1 MPLAGKEGNENRH
14 SNLQFGEAFNHSDA
28 DENTEKKLPEEA
40 SKTEKH
46 CEEEICNVSSE
57 EDPEKTQEKHSENSK
72 CTTEQTPI
80 DREIVMVCWDRA
92 DEYVNQII
100 KAQDAD
106 IDHNIKES
114 DIECKEKVSKRNFYH
129 KAEAEVRP
137 DICYTSEEQ
146 PSEETNDYSDSN
158 PKEEIR
164 SESDPETTSCSSEK
178 STDTSLSYSQAY
190 SEIYKE
196 SKRRQQ
202 RADRLCRVF
211 NLNKYRGE
219 NSSGYPEEWAYRT
232 EEDSEPYTD
241 RSLSSETWS
250 DVAHFPRATNVSIK
264 PNVRG
269 FLETYETFPECED
282 QQREQI
288 EETGT
293 TSSADS
299 SDTPKHSNEQEPLR
313 ILRECENKDPLDNVR
328 SSFRRSIDSDTLE
341 LDTEQIGECVVQT
354 PERSPRELVSSL
366 SCSPRSLDDFHAG
379 PSQVHY
385 EVSSQKDQKELTDDT
400 SYPACS
406 ESSTRSTISRSS
418 LPRDNLCRGTRH
430 SRQRHLQRRRRL
442 KSVPK
447 KYQDRGNSPI
457 NIKMARCSRISEK
470 VDNQNERSQDC
481 LIRSMAS
488 IGTQCNSDCEVN
500 APKTARSP
508 LGLRIYNADEALMEF
523 PDMKDYVVLD
533 ENSCFL
539 DLSASAN
546 EDQIRAKLL
555 AAALT
560 TTRSGNKRRRDRI
573 NPIDDT
579 CHRSMKNCM
588 PSVIFKRRSEPVKD
602 IFNKD
607 RLYWMAESILRASE
621 QRYQDIPMEYPISRG
636 YDADRLHV
644 DREIRGLE
652 FNKKFQRQLQTLE
665 EIFH

>member
-1 MPLAGKEGNENRH
+1 MPLAGKEGNENRN

-46 CEEEICNVSSE
+46 CEGEICNVLSE
-57 EDPEKTQEKHSENSK
+57 EDSKRTQNKHSDNTK

-80 DREIVMVCWDRA
+80 DREIVKVCWDRA

-164 SESDPETTSCSSEK
+164 SESDPDTTSCTSEK
-178 STDTSLSYSQAY
+178 STDASLSYSQVY

-196 SKRRQQ
+196 SKRRQE

-211 NLNKYRGE
+211 NLNKSRWGY
-219 NSSGYPEEWAYRT
+219 SSGYPEEWAHRT

-241 RSLSSETWS
+241 RSWGSETWS
-250 DVAHFPRATNVSIK
+250 DVAHYPRATNVSIK

-269 FLETYETFPECED
+269 FLETFHSPECKD

-288 EETGT
+288 EETAT
-293 TSSADS
+293 NSSVDSAD
-299 SDTPKHSNEQEPLR
+299 TPEDSNDQKPLR
-313 ILRECENKDPLDNVR
+313 IIREYENKDPLDGVR
-328 SSFRRSIDSDTLE
+328 SSFRRSIDSDLSVE
-341 LDTEQIGECVVQT
+341 LDSEQIGECKVQT
-354 PERSPRELVSSL
+354 PERSPRELVSSS
-366 SCSPRSLDDFHAG
+366 SCSPRSLEDFHAG

-385 EVSSQKDQKELTDDT
+385 EVRSQKDQKEMTDDT

-418 LPRDNLCRGTRH
+418 LPRDNLCCGTRH
-430 SRQRHLQRRRRL
+430 HRHRHRRRRRRV
-442 KSVPK
+442 KCVPK

-457 NIKMARCSRISEK
+457 NIKMARCSSISEK
-470 VDNQNERSQDC
+470 VDNKNEGSQDC
-481 LIRSMAS
+481 LITRSMAS
-488 IGTQCNSDCEVN
+488 IGTQYQSDCEVN

-508 LGLRIYNADEALMEF
+508 LGLRIYNADEALMEL
-523 PDMKDYVVLD
+523 PDIKGYVVMD

-560 TTRSGNKRRRDRI
+560 TRSGNKCRRDRI
-573 NPIDDT
+573 TPTDDT
-579 CHRSMKNCM
+579 CHRSIQNCM

-621 QRYQDIPMEYPISRG
+621 QRYQDIPMKYPISRG

-644 DREIRGLE
+644 DREIRCLE
-652 FNKKFQRQLQTLE
+652 FNKKFQQQLQALE

>member
-14 SNLQFGEAFNHSDA
+14 SNLQFG
-28 DENTEKKLPEEA
+28 KEA

-46 CEEEICNVSSE
+46 CEEDICNVSSE
-57 EDPEKTQEKHSENSK
+57 EDPEKHSDSTK
-72 CTTEQTPI
+72 CTTEF
-80 DREIVMVCWDRA
+80 VKVCWETA

-164 SESDPETTSCSSEK
+164 SESDPETTSCSSQK
-178 STDTSLSYSQAY
+178 STDTSLSYSQVY
-190 SEIYKE
+190 SEIYEE
-196 SKRRQQ
+196 STRRQQ

-211 NLNKYRGE
+211 NLNKFREEY
-219 NSSGYPEEWAYRT
+219 SSGYPAEWAHRT

-241 RSLSSETWS
+241 RSWSSETWS
-250 DVAHFPRATNVSIK
+250 DVAHYRRATNVSIK
-264 PNVRG
+264 PKVSG
-269 FLETYETFPECED
+269 FMETFHSPDCGE
-282 QQREQI
+282 QQKEQ
-288 EETGT
+288 EEKTAT
-293 TSSADS
+293 NSSVDSADAPE
-299 SDTPKHSNEQEPLR
+299 DCNDQEPLR
-313 ILRECENKDPLDNVR
+313 IISEYENKDALDSVR
-328 SSFRRSIDSDTLE
+328 SSFGRSIDSDELE
-341 LDTEQIGECVVQT
+341 FDSEQIGESEGQT
-354 PERSPRELVSSL
+354 PQP
-366 SCSPRSLDDFHAG
+366 SPRSLKDFHAG
-379 PSQVHY
+379 PSHCQI
-385 EVSSQKDQKELTDDT
+385 SSQKDQKEISQAERSDREMTDDT
-400 SYPACS
+400 SYPASS
-406 ESSTRSTISRSS
+406 ESSTRSTIHRSS
-418 LPRDNLCRGTRH
+418 LPRDNLCCGTRH
-430 SRQRHLQRRRRL
+430 HHQRHRRRPRRP

-457 NIKMARCSRISEK
+457 NIKMARCSSNSEK
-470 VDNQNERSQDC
+470 VDSKTEGNQDC
-481 LIRSMAS
+481 LITRSMAS
-488 IGTQCNSDCEVN
+488 IGTQCQSDCEGN
-500 APKTARSP
+500 GPKTARSP
-508 LGLRIYNADEALMEF
+508 LGLRIYNADEALMEL
-523 PDMKDYVVLD
+523 PDTKGYVVMD

-560 TTRSGNKRRRDRI
+560 STRSGNKRRRERI
-573 NPIDDT
+573 TPNDDT
-579 CHRSMKNCM
+579 CHRSIKNCM
-588 PSVIFKRRSEPVKD
+588 PSVIFKRRTEPVKD

-607 RLYWMAESILRASE
+607 RLYWIAESILRASE

-652 FNKKFQRQLQTLE
+652 FNKRFQQQLRALE